1 MAVDEAEGGAGERR
15 DDEFSIDELARRAG
29 SNVRN
34 VRLYQERGL
43 LPPPRRV
50 GRSNWYGPEHLSR
63 MELILSM
70 LGKGYPLAAIRELLE
85 AWQGQ
90 RSLADILGFE
100 EALSAPFGAEEPK
113 HYTVEQVLA
122 MFPPRTGEEA
132 ERLFKKAAAMEL
144 LIPDGDGFL
153 APSPSFVETGAQLVS
168 EGIPVAALL
177 DAAAS
182 VYRAADKLASTFVD
196 LFIDHVWRPFV
207 EEGMPPERLP
217 DITATLERA
226 RPLAT
231 QAVVPVLAQALE
243 KRVAKAASEQTSALA
258 KAGRSRRGRG

>member
-1 MAVDEAEGGAGERR
+1 MAVEEPEQTDAG

-50 GRSNWYGPEHLSR
+50 GRSNWYGPEHLAR

-100 EALSAPFGAEEPK
+100 EALSASFLTEEPR
-113 HYTVEQVLA
+113 HYTVDEVLA
-122 MFPPRTGEEA
+122 MFPPGDGAET
-132 ERLFKKAAAMEL
+132 ERLFQKAGELEL

-153 APSPSFVETGAQLVS
+153 APSPSFIETGARLVAD
-168 EGIPVAALL
+168 GIPLHALL
-177 DAAAS
+177 EAAETIH
-182 VYRAADKLASTFVD
+182 RTADRLAKTFVD
-196 LFIDHVWRPFV
+196 LFVRHVWEPFLQ
-207 EEGMPPERLP
+207 EGMPPERLP
-217 DITATLERA
+217 EITAALERA

-231 QAVVPVLAQALE
+231 QAVVPMLAQAME
-243 KRVAKAASEQTSALA
+243 KRVNKVRDEQSLS
-258 KAGRSRRGRG
+258 KGGGGRRSRRGRG

>member
-1 MAVDEAEGGAGERR
+1 MAVEEAEEQAT
-15 DDEFSIDELARRAG
+15 DDEFSIDELARRSG

-50 GRSNWYGPEHLSR
+50 GRSNWYGPEHQAR

-70 LGKGYPLAAIRELLE
+70 LAKGYPLAAIRELLE

-100 EALSAPFGAEEPK
+100 EALSASFMTEEPRHYTAEE
-113 HYTVEQVLA
+113 VLE
-122 MFPPRTGEEA
+122 MFPTGDAGEA
-132 ERLFKKAAAMEL
+132 ERLFQKAAALEL

-153 APSPSFVETGAQLVS
+153 APSPSFVETGAKLVAD
-168 EGIPVAALL
+168 GVPVSALL
-177 DAAAS
+177 DAADTI
-182 VYRAADKLASTFVD
+182 RRTADKLAKTFVD
-196 LFIDHVWRPFV
+196 LFVRHVWEPFV
-207 EEGMPPERLP
+207 NDGMPPERLP
-217 DITATLERA
+217 EITAALERA

-231 QAVVPVLAQALE
+231 QAVVPVLAQAME
-243 KRVAKAASEQTSALA
+243 KRVNKVTAEQSSALF
-258 KAGRSRRGRG
+258 KRPNRRGR